1 MMLDADSSALIEA
14 KQRPDC
20 AKFGATSAF
29 CGAYFVPVSFVARD
43 WKVTPAP
50 HPCAADC
57 RTLGRPFNGQRLLGG
72 ALPLPVRPW
81 HTWPRFKASP
91 AAAQAGTEHSIYF
104 KNTLTGDRKIM
115 NMPKLGT
122 VIQSNLAL
130 ENLQNLLKQRA
141 SGLMRYTLCEYRSKA
156 KRNSLL
162 NGFDFG
168 TSPHGLLPIYH
179 CRNRKHSL
187 DFLQSRF

>member
-1 MMLDADSSALIEA
+1 
-14 KQRPDC
+14 
-20 AKFGATSAF
+20 
-29 CGAYFVPVSFVARD
+29 
-43 WKVTPAP
+43 
-50 HPCAADC
+50 
-57 RTLGRPFNGQRLLGG
+57 
-72 ALPLPVRPW
+72 
-81 HTWPRFKASP
+81 
-91 AAAQAGTEHSIYF
+91 
-104 KNTLTGDRKIM
+104 M

-122 VIQSNLAL
+122 VIQSKLAL

-162 NGFDFG
+162 NGIDFG